1 MCILVRSLFSYRFQ
15 LGVQYVGE
23 VSFDF
28 VWFRWF
34 VRKSEII
41 WFDTRVLCFCILGC
55 EKTRGDGK
63 CVLSFLREATE
74 QLLRD

>member
-1 MCILVRSLFSYRFQ
+1 MHPCAEPEFVSVSAGCTVRGSGFVRFH
-15 LGVQYVGE
+15 
-23 VSFDF
+23 
-28 VWFRWF
+28 WF

-41 WFDTRVLCFCILGC
+41 WFDMRVLCFCILGC